1 MRCNFPDMHDNTL
14 FPMRRRD
21 FLRLG
26 AGAAALTL
34 VPSALEAWAAPAEF
48 PLMTIYK
55 SETCLCCEK
64 WVDHVK
70 AAGFKTAVHNL
81 DPMDPL
87 KDQLAIPRH
96 VRSCHTAQIGGYL
109 VEGHVPATDIK
120 RLLKEKPKIM
130 GLSVPGMP
138 VGTPGMDQPG
148 IPAEPYNVIAFQKA
162 GATSVYAKY

>member
-1 MRCNFPDMHDNTL
+1 MLDDTRL
-14 FPMRRRD
+14 PMRRRD
-21 FLRLG
+21 FLWLG
-26 AGAAALTL
+26 AGATALTL
-34 VPSALEAWAAPAEF
+34 VPSSLAALAAPAEL

-70 AAGFKTAVHNL
+70 AAGFKTSVHNR

-96 VRSCHTAQIGGYL
+96 VRSCHTAQIGGYI
-109 VEGHVPATDIK
+109 VEGHVPAVDIK
-120 RLLKEKPKIM
+120 RMLKEKPKVM

-148 IPAEPYNVIAFQKA
+148 VPAEPYHVVAFQKA
-162 GATSVYAKY
+162 GATTVFAKY

>member
-1 MRCNFPDMHDNTL
+1 MHDDTRPL
-14 FPMRRRD
+14 LRRRE

-34 VPSALEAWAAPAEF
+34 LPGSLAARAGSADL

-70 AAGFKTAVHNL
+70 AAGFKTSVHNR
-81 DPMDPL
+81 DPVEPL
-87 KDQLAIPRH
+87 KDELAIPRH
-96 VRSCHTAQIGGYL
+96 VRSCHTAQVGGYL
-109 VEGHVPATDIK
+109 IEGHVPAADIK
-120 RLLKEKPKIM
+120 RLLKEKPKLM
-130 GLSVPGMP
+130 GLAVPGMP

-148 IPAEPYNVIAFQKA
+148 IPAEPYHVVAFQKV
-162 GATSVYAKY
+162 GTTSVYAKY

>member
-1 MRCNFPDMHDNTL
+1 MHDDTRPL
-14 FPMRRRD
+14 LRRRE

-34 VPSALEAWAAPAEF
+34 LPGSLAAWAGSADL

-70 AAGFKTAVHNL
+70 AAGFKTSVHNR
-81 DPMDPL
+81 DPIEPL
-87 KDQLAIPRH
+87 KDELAIPRH
-96 VRSCHTAQIGGYL
+96 VRSCHTAQVGGYL
-109 VEGHVPATDIK
+109 IEGHVPAPDIK
-120 RLLKEKPKIM
+120 RLLKEKPKLM
-130 GLSVPGMP
+130 GLAVPGMP

-148 IPAEPYNVIAFQKA
+148 IPAEPYHVVAFQKA
-162 GATSVYAKY
+162 GSTSVYAKY